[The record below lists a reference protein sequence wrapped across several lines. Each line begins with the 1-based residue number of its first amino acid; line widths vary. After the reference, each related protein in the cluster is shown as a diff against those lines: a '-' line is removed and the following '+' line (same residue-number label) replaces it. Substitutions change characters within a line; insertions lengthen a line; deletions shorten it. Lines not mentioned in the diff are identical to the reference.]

1 MLFSLPMPMSVSSES
16 LVGRM
21 LCGPK
26 AWLIFSGNY
35 LDPFN
40 RGQESNRRNIKSEAV
55 RCVGL

>member
-26 AWLIFSGNY
+26 AWLIFLVITLTLLIEVRSLAGGISRVRLSG
-35 LDPFN
+35 
-40 RGQESNRRNIKSEAV
+40 V
-55 RCVGL
+55 